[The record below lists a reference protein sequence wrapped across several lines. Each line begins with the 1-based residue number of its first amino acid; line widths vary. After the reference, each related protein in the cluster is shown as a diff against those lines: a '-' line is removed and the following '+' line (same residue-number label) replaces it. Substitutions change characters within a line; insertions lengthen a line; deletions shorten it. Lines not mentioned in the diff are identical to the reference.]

1 MELLVLWILCGV
13 VSAVIAVNKGNSG
26 CGWFLLGVL
35 LGPIG
40 LVLSLVVQGKPALVE
55 ERRLA
60 SGESRRCPACAEL
73 VRREAV
79 KCRFCGGELAPLVPP
94 GVTLDGIV
102 DYLNHEHRRAT
113 YGAVGQA
120 LGFPL
125 DRAARMTAELMYER
139 SRSPRNSWVV
149 SHTGLPQAMFT
160 SEQKHPALLK
170 KPVVITTGDE
180 LLKLLAETPGEL
192 DVEGVEVGRRRQPTA
207 AAKTGD
213 PDSA

>member
-94 GVTLDGIV
+94 GVTLDGIL
-102 DYLNHEHRRAT
+102 DCLNHEQRRAT
-113 YGAVGQA
+113 YGAVGQT
-120 LGFPL
+120 LGFPR
-125 DRAARMTAELMYER
+125 DRAARMTGELMYQR

-149 SHTGLPQAMFT
+149 RRDTGLPEAMFT

-180 LLKLLAETPGEL
+180 LLKLLGRPAEE
-192 DVEGVEVGRRRQPTA
+192 
-207 AAKTGD
+207 
-213 PDSA
+213 